1 MSGKKSMLDYFDL
14 DSRARTAQ
22 EKAAA
27 AVSPAQLSVI
37 RQVVMYIGVLIG
49 ILFSTAVSQ
58 FQSLEDITA
67 LMTTSKVFVSAVIA
81 LIVVPQVYEKLNP
94 ESPFIVQF
102 GLFVQNGVFWSVAV
116 DLIRKLG

>member
-22 EKAAA
+22 ERAAA
-27 AVSPAQLSVI
+27 AVSPAQLSII

-67 LMTTSKVFVSAVIA
+67 LMTTSKVLVSAVLA
-81 LIVVPQVYEKLNP
+81 LMVVPQVYEKLNP
-94 ESPFIVQF
+94 DSPFIVQF

-116 DLIRKLG
+116 DLIRKTL